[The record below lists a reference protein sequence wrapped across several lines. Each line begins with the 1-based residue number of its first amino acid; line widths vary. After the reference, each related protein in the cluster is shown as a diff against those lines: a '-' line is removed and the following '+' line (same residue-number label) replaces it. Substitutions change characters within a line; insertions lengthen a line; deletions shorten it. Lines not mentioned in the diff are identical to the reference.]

1 MYGKCKAGGIMILL
15 NRSLSYLQ
23 RYIFL
28 CETAACCAAKA
39 EKRRKVWCFWIKIE
53 RSRLWENPHSPIRIF
68 FARKTIQPF
77 ISLLNLL
84 FSKKISLNG
93 LRAKPFTNERFGT
106 GTWQWDYTWA
116 LPPTYK
122 TIFISSEQ
130 FFPFCLKFF
139 PILKI
144 VFVTKFVTCVQHFW
158 IYVQQFWICVTK
170 FVTKTFRQIVK
181 TSKGLV
187 KNFSGLVKIFCLERF
202 R

>member
-1 MYGKCKAGGIMILL
+1 MILL
-15 NRSLSYLQ
+15 NRSLSYAKV
-23 RYIFL
+23 YIFVRNGRL
-28 CETAACCAAKA
+28 L
-39 EKRRKVWCFWIKIE
+39 
-53 RSRLWENPHSPIRIF
+53 RSKSGKKPKSLMLLDKNRVVAPLGKSPFSYTHF

-116 LPPTYK
+116 PPPTYK

-139 PILKI
+139 PLLKI

-158 IYVQQFWICVTK
+158 IYLPKFWICVTK